1 MNLELRIWIWPGFS
15 VSVCGCV
22 GWVCGGVV
30 WERIGCRWLHAFL
43 PQQEGEQAPVIYG
56 KKIYYLYSSNGRGG
70 GCVNILCRLSVSLS
84 NEGCLFKVPPNQTH
98 APIK

>member
-1 MNLELRIWIWPGFS
+1 MRLFYDMNLELRIWIWPGFS

-43 PQQEGEQAPVIYG
+43 PQQEGEQAPVIYAPTPC
-56 KKIYYLYSSNGRGG
+56 NDAMH
-70 GCVNILCRLSVSLS
+70 
-84 NEGCLFKVPPNQTH
+84 H
-98 APIK
+98 AMHGAACP

>member
-43 PQQEGEQAPVIYG
+43 PQQEGEQAPVIYFTTV
-56 KKIYYLYSSNGRGG
+56 KNSSSQLNVLDTNTQ
-70 GCVNILCRLSVSLS
+70 CVRV
-84 NEGCLFKVPPNQTH
+84 KMT
-98 APIK
+98 